1 MTEAAK
7 SKEQT
12 RGFVERWKGRGYEK
26 GDSQVFWIELL
37 HDVLG
42 VERPTDIISFESQV
56 HLSHTSFIDAYI
68 SSTKVLIEQKSID
81 KDLRKPIPQSDGT
94 MLTPFQQAK
103 RYSSELPLSKHP
115 RWVVACNFRSF
126 LIYDMEQPQGEPFEV
141 LLENLERDAH
151 LLSFMVSDER
161 EKLRHEMEVSIEAG
175 ALVGKLYD
183 ALLTQYGGEVND
195 ADLHAL
201 NVLCVRLVFCLY
213 AEDAGVFG
221 KCQFAHYLMDFA
233 PAQIRVALRDLFLVL
248 DTPVERRD
256 RFLEPKLKAFPYVNG
271 SLFREQEG
279 ETIPPFTRETADL
292 LIQEASLG
300 FDWSQISPT
309 IFGAVFESTLNPETR
324 RSGGMHYTSIENIHK
339 VIDPLFLNGLS
350 DEMSQISLLANGKSK
365 RDRLEKFQQKLAS
378 LKFLDPACGS
388 GNFLTET
395 YVSLR
400 RLENKVIEQLTHGQM
415 LLGLEEVNPI
425 KVSIHQFYGIE
436 INDFAVTVAK
446 TALWIAEAQMMAE
459 TEKIIRFNDDYLP
472 LKTYNNIAEGNA
484 LRIDWNEV
492 CPAEELDYIIGNP
505 PFVGGMMMTED
516 QKQDMHNIFGKIK
529 GIGELD
535 YVGCWYRKSAELM
548 QTNNLIKAALVSTN
562 SITQGE
568 QVAILWESLM
578 SEYHIHIDFA
588 YRTFRWDSE
597 STLKAR
603 VHCIIVGF
611 SKGLSNNTKRLYIN
625 DESFI
630 ECTNINGYLTN
641 APDVFLHNQSS
652 PLCQV
657 PAMVFGNMPRDG
669 GGFIL
674 SEEEK
679 NELIANEPMS
689 EQWIHLFLGAEEY
702 IKNKKRYC
710 LWLINASPAD
720 IKKCPTVYKRIEQ
733 VRNMRLESKAAST
746 RKMAE
751 TPTLFAQITQPEG
764 RDYIIVPRVSSE
776 KRHYVPMGFMTPDVI
791 ASDAVQ
797 IIPDATI
804 YHFGILTS
812 STHMSWMRA
821 VCGRLEMR
829 YRYSKD
835 IVYNNFPWPTP
846 TDTQKEKIEK
856 TAQAILDARA
866 LYPDSSLADLYD
878 DLTMPVE
885 LRRAH
890 QANDRAVM
898 EAYAFAHTMTE
909 SDIVARLLEMYQQ
922 LITKD

>member
-1 MTEAAK
+1 
-7 SKEQT
+7 
-12 RGFVERWKGRGYEK
+12 
-26 GDSQVFWIELL
+26 
-37 HDVLG
+37 
-42 VERPTDIISFESQV
+42 
-56 HLSHTSFIDAYI
+56 
-68 SSTKVLIEQKSID
+68 
-81 KDLRKPIPQSDGT
+81 
-94 MLTPFQQAK
+94 
-103 RYSSELPLSKHP
+103 
-115 RWVVACNFRSF
+115 
-126 LIYDMEQPQGEPFEV
+126 
-141 LLENLERDAH
+141 
-151 LLSFMVSDER
+151 
-161 EKLRHEMEVSIEAG
+161 
-175 ALVGKLYD
+175 
-183 ALLTQYGGEVND
+183 
-195 ADLHAL
+195 
-201 NVLCVRLVFCLY
+201 
-213 AEDAGVFG
+213 
-221 KCQFAHYLMDFA
+221 
-233 PAQIRVALRDLFLVL
+233 
-248 DTPVERRD
+248 
-256 RFLEPKLKAFPYVNG
+256 
-271 SLFREQEG
+271 
-279 ETIPPFTRETADL
+279 
-292 LIQEASLG
+292 
-300 FDWSQISPT
+300 
-309 IFGAVFESTLNPETR
+309 
-324 RSGGMHYTSIENIHK
+324 
-339 VIDPLFLNGLS
+339 
-350 DEMSQISLLANGKSK
+350 
-365 RDRLEKFQQKLAS
+365 
-378 LKFLDPACGS
+378 
-388 GNFLTET
+388 
-395 YVSLR
+395 
-400 RLENKVIEQLTHGQM
+400 
-415 LLGLEEVNPI
+415 
-425 KVSIHQFYGIE
+425 
-436 INDFAVTVAK
+436 VTVAK

-459 TEKIIRFNDDYLP
+459 TEKIIKFDDDYLP

-484 LRIDWNEV
+484 LRMDWNEV

-652 PLCQV
+652 PLCRV

-751 TPTLFAQITQPEG
+751 TPTLFAQITQPKG

-898 EAYAFAHTMTE
+898 EAYAFPSTMTE

-922 LITKD
+922 LTTKD